1 MYQQNFIKHSTD
13 LPAFQPVCSQK
24 TDPTHVVDPEALP
37 VLAASPGQ
45 KLLQRDQAMS
55 VLRHIKDVPIPQGI
69 GGVVPGLGLIRV
81 CVCLSCAPL
90 CVVIACA
97 RVYIYICVCVCIYIY
112 I

>member
-1 MYQQNFIKHSTD
+1 LYQQNFIKHSTD

-55 VLRHIKDVPIPQGI
+55 VLRHIKDVPIPQGV

-81 CVCLSCAPL
+81 CVCVCRVPL
-90 CVVIACA
+90 CAWSL
-97 RVYIYICVCVCIYIY
+97 RVRVFIYIYVCVCIYI
-112 I
+112 